1 MHDYD
6 SLLFVSFGGPERPQ
20 DVMPFLENVTRG
32 RNVPRERLLAVA
44 EHYQHFGGKS
54 PINEQNRA
62 LIAALEQDFRAHGIE
77 LPIYFGNRNWSPF
90 LKDALSQMKT
100 DGRRRALA
108 FITSAYSSYSGC
120 RQYLEDIE
128 RARAEVE
135 GAPSVEALRRF
146 FNHPAFI
153 DACVARAQTA
163 WQELSSELGADRSR
177 ARIVFTAHS
186 IPLSMARGCDYE
198 KQLRANSALI
208 AERLA
213 QSSTEI
219 APGDLTPSALPWDL
233 VWQSRSG
240 PPEVPWLEPDILD
253 HLRTLHEGGVP
264 GVLIA
269 PIGFL
274 TDHVE
279 VLYDLDEEA
288 RKLCQ
293 QLGMAMRRAATVGTH
308 PRFVE
313 MIRSLVLERLR
324 GAPLLGVGP
333 LAPPPTVCS
342 GSCCPRPERPAAKPP
357 NAGGTR

>member
-1 MHDYD
+1 MHAYD
-6 SLLFVSFGGPERPQ
+6 ALLFVSFGGPERPE

-32 RNVPRERLLAVA
+32 RNVSQERLRSVA
-44 EHYQHFGGKS
+44 EHYDHFGGKS

-62 LIAALEQDFRAHGIE
+62 LIAALAQDFRTHGID

-90 LKDALSQMKT
+90 LKDALEQMQA
-100 DGRRRALA
+100 DGRQRALA

-128 RARAEVE
+128 RARARLDA
-135 GAPSVEALRRF
+135 APSVEALRRF

-153 DACVARAQTA
+153 DALVDRVQVA
-163 WQELSSELGADRSR
+163 WQELGLALGAARSR

-186 IPLSMARGCDYE
+186 IPSSMAQNCDYE
-198 KQLRANSALI
+198 RQLRANSALI
-208 AERLA
+208 AERL
-213 QSSTEI
+213 SH
-219 APGDLTPSALPWDL
+219 PDWDL

-240 PPEVPWLEPDILD
+240 PPEVPWLAPDILE
-253 HLRTLHEGGVP
+253 HLRALHARGVA

-288 RKLCQ
+288 RGLCQ
-293 QLGMAMRRAATVGTH
+293 QLGMPMRRAATVGTH

-313 MIRSLVLERLR
+313 MIRLLVLERLR
-324 GAPLLGVGP
+324 AAPQLGVGALP
-333 LAPPPTVCS
+333 TPPAVCAAT
-342 GSCCPRPERPAAKPP
+342 CCPRPERPLRPP
-357 NAGGTR
+357 GDDGAR